1 MLGSGDLGNA
11 HAVGQQP
18 QQLRADHNDL
28 RDLPVDSRRVKAVD
42 HGVDAI
48 GDVIHRRRVDH
59 GVDAIGDVIHRR
71 RVDRGQIKLSGD
83 SALDVLPDA
92 AHRLLEAFAHAEGH
106 VRTNL
111 VGEHF
116 RRRVDAEQA
125 FHAVDDAAEE
135 ACHLVGNPANHGRN
149 TAPNTFDNALAD
161 IHDAAHQC
169 PDTVHDGGDDLRQ
182 LRYELRD
189 GLNNAARE
197 LKQELDAGFQNE
209 RHILRQRTGNRRD
222 DGRQLFQQSRNSL
235 NNAHR
240 QVRQDLDALLQDERH
255 ILREE
260 RDERFDDDRELFE
273 QQRHRVYDALHEVH
287 NDGRALFQDER

>member
-48 GDVIHRRRVDH
+48 GDVIHRRRVD
-59 GVDAIGDVIHRR
+59 
-71 RVDRGQIKLSGD
+71 RGKIKLSGD

-135 ACHLVGNPANHGRN
+135 ACHLVSNPANHGRN

-161 IHDAAHQC
+161 VDDTAHERPYAAHDC
-169 PDTVHDGGDDLRQ
+169 RNDLRQ

-189 GLNNAARE
+189 CLNDTTCE
-197 LKQELDAGFQNE
+197 LKQ
-209 RHILRQRTGNRRD
+209 
-222 DGRQLFQQSRNSL
+222 
-235 NNAHR
+235 
-240 QVRQDLDALLQDERH
+240 
-255 ILREE
+255 
-260 RDERFDDDRELFE
+260 
-273 QQRHRVYDALHEVH
+273 
-287 NDGRALFQDER
+287 